1 MLKLPSAPNSIQ
13 KGTPLK
19 HVLGADAIGCL
30 ARNLNV
36 AWSGFDSVAFEQAAL
51 NGLEDLEFMARGHH
65 IAAAMRAYLPEKYED
80 AVDVILRSLT
90 PPNSETE
97 GLGLAVMFYH
107 PHGCFVANYG
117 LDVAH
122 NAGVDPFDVSM
133 RAQYELTKRF
143 TAEFSIRP
151 FLIHEQTRT
160 LDTLKSWLT
169 DPDPHVRRLCSEGA
183 RPRLPWGIRLQSFV
197 KDPSPALPILETLKD
212 DESLYVRRS
221 VANHL
226 GDITKSHLDLVCD
239 ICERWLKGANKEL
252 QWVVRHA
259 LRYPDK
265 KGNARATAL
274 RLKAK

>member
-1 MLKLPSAPNSIQ
+1 MLKLPSAPSSIQ

-19 HVLGADAIGCL
+19 RVLGAEAIGCL
-30 ARNLNV
+30 AHNLKM

-65 IAAAMRAYLPEKYED
+65 IAAAMRDYLPEKYAD
-80 AVDVILRSLT
+80 AIGVILASLT
-90 PPNSETE
+90 PPHTDTD

-117 LDVAH
+117 VDAVY
-122 NAGVDPFDVSM
+122 NGGDDPFDVSM
-133 RAQYELTKRF
+133 LAQYELTKRF
-143 TAEFSIRP
+143 TAEFSIRQ
-151 FLIHEQTRT
+151 FLIHDQART
-160 LDTLKSWLT
+160 LQRLTEWLN
-169 DPDPHVRRLCSEGA
+169 DPDPHVRRLCSEGT
-183 RPRLPWGIRLQSFV
+183 RPRLPWGVRLQSFV
-197 KDPSPALPILETLKD
+197 KDPSPALPILDALKD

-226 GDITKSHLDLVCD
+226 GDITKSHPDLVCD